1 MQTLFRRFAAGQN
14 GLVECA
20 AEDWWR
26 LRVIRRWNP
35 DVVSRLV
42 VARGE
47 DGAPEGYASFSLEP
61 AGDLWGFRVTC
72 SHLVAC
78 TPRALSG
85 LLGYFRSFR
94 GLGQYLVWTGPP
106 HDPIP
111 LMAGG
116 GAESIQPQRT
126 ARFMARILDVKG
138 ALEGRGYPP
147 VAGAATLAVEDDLF
161 PENEG
166 TWRIQASGGEVSA
179 GRIDGAAP
187 GARMGIRG
195 LSALFTGYVSP
206 GELVR
211 AGLAAGDEAALSLLG
226 KLFSGPAPWSMDF
239 F

>member
-1 MQTLFRRFAAGQN
+1 
-14 GLVECA
+14 
-20 AEDWWR
+20 
-26 LRVIRRWNP
+26 
-35 DVVSRLV
+35 
-42 VARGE
+42 
-47 DGAPEGYASFSLEP
+47 
-61 AGDLWGFRVTC
+61 
-72 SHLVAC
+72 
-78 TPRALSG
+78 
-85 LLGYFRSFR
+85 
-94 GLGQYLVWTGPP
+94 
-106 HDPIP
+106 
-111 LMAGG
+111 
-116 GAESIQPQRT
+116 
-126 ARFMARILDVKG
+126 MARILDVKG